1 MRRHGALKHIYGESS
16 VALESAAAYF
26 ATQLRHAEQALQ
38 DGRPFLVGDRFTTA
52 DVLLTTCLT
61 WAVSYG
67 VPITAACHAY
77 MDGITARP
85 TYGAALAANAPRT
98 A

>member
-1 MRRHGALKHIYGESS
+1 MPIRLRERGRRPRSFVRARG
-16 VALESAAAYF
+16 SAV
-26 ATQLRHAEQALQ
+26 E
-38 DGRPFLVGDRFTTA
+38 GA

-67 VPITAACHAY
+67 APITAACHAY
-77 MDGITARP
+77 MDRITARP